1 MLGGLRIDLGGRE
14 NALGGAVIS
23 HERTGLAGFSGKA
36 NRLFLAIEM
45 TKCRCYKAVMKIE
58 PILADAGISISELKK
73 NPSAVIAA
81 SDGFAVAILNRNR
94 PAAYLVP
101 ALLWEEIL
109 DRLDD
114 IELTKIVR
122 KRWNEKSIPVDLADL

>member
-1 MLGGLRIDLGGRE
+1 
-14 NALGGAVIS
+14 
-23 HERTGLAGFSGKA
+23 
-36 NRLFLAIEM
+36 
-45 TKCRCYKAVMKIE
+45 MKIE

-114 IELTKIVR
+114 IELAEIVR
-122 KRWNEKSIPVDLADL
+122 QRAGQKRIKVSLDDL